1 MGKYVHVSIGEA
13 EVAVVTLD
21 RPKMNA
27 LSSDLLLELAQIAEG
42 FIVSPPK
49 AVVLTGGEKIF
60 AAGAEISE
68 FQDSARALELGQL
81 FHRALG
87 AIAMIPRVTIAAV
100 NGYALGGGC
109 ELSLACDFRVAGQR
123 SKFGQPEILLGIIPG
138 GGGTQRLARLIGV
151 SRAKDLI
158 LSGRQVLAEEALA
171 IGLVDKVV
179 SDDSVL
185 PSAVAW
191 AESFA
196 RGALTAQSLAKYAI
210 DQGIESSLERGL
222 NLELRAFA
230 EAFRS
235 EDAEIGIKSF
245 FENGPG
251 KAKFSG
257 R

>member
-1 MGKYVHVSIGEA
+1 MGKYIHVSKSEG

-27 LSSDLLLELAQIAEG
+27 LSSDLLLELAQVAES
-42 FIVSPPK
+42 FIESPPR
-49 AVVLTGGEKIF
+49 AVVFSGGERVF

-68 FQDSARALELGQL
+68 FEDTTKAFELGRL

-109 ELSLACDFRVAGQR
+109 ELALACDFRVAGQR
-123 SKFGQPEILLGIIPG
+123 AKFGQPEVLLGIIPG
-138 GGGTQRLARLIGV
+138 GGGTQRLSRLVGV
-151 SRAKDLI
+151 SKAKDLI

-171 IGLVDKVV
+171 IGLVDRVV
-179 SDDSVL
+179 QDDAVL
-185 PSAVAW
+185 SNAILW

-196 RGALTAQSLAKYAI
+196 KGALIAQSLAKYAI
-210 DQGIESSLERGL
+210 DQGLETALDSGL

-230 EAFRS
+230 EVFKS
-235 EDAEIGIKSF
+235 EDAKIGIKSF

-251 KAKFSG
+251 KATFIG